1 MASIQRIKLNQA
13 DGTVIVPSEW
23 FVARITAVGTTTTGS
38 GSCVG
43 YSHAWIEQQICL
55 NGYDYEDM
63 PASKARVGTLV
74 KEPAF
79 ALDGSQATVG
89 NIVLIRY
96 RSIDSTGQ
104 TIYEFFKGGGAGNT
118 MACPHV
124 SSVQCTG
131 GLLIVTYDTTC
142 VAP

>member
-1 MASIQRIKLNQA
+1 
-13 DGTVIVPSEW
+13 
-23 FVARITAVGTTTTGS
+23 
-38 GSCVG
+38 
-43 YSHAWIEQQICL
+43 
-55 NGYDYEDM
+55 M

-118 MACPHV
+118 MDCPHV